1 MYLKKLLMVLAMGVS
16 MSLMAAAELTFKVTP
31 SGMFPFLSGGA
42 SRFNFIGGGAF
53 LDAGFNFF
61 DVVNVGPEFGFY
73 VLPKNNFQAITDGS
87 PVAMYIPFGI
97 QAGAFFYPFSRV
109 EAGLGIAGGA
119 SVAISNSKYH
129 YAPWYRAYG
138 ELFFRFNPNVSVGF
152 NASWFDVQNNTWWG
166 NPGAAGLTAGL
177 SVKIKV
183 DTQKAAGRVD
193 GSVIQDES
201 VFPLLYTIYKENPF
215 GTIIIE
221 NNETAE
227 IRNVEVRFRAEGYT
241 ASDIECG
248 KVSQIRKHRSAE
260 LSLYAD
266 FTDAILQFSEA
277 GKVSGELVVSYE
289 LLGKKLTAVSQVTI
303 PVYNRNQVRWTDPAV
318 IASYI
323 STSSQEVL
331 EYSKYLVGIARSH
344 LRSGLNRNM
353 QFAMYVNE
361 GMRLGGIRCVPDS
374 DTPYNK
380 THLNSEVLDYLQ
392 YPYQTIAYKT
402 GDKDDVGVLFMA
414 LLESVGI
421 PSAFIPLEDDFI
433 VCFNLGVNASRV
445 GSLFDGYDR
454 ILVVDDEIWI
464 PLSMS
469 AINEG
474 FINSW
479 YKAVLKIQAKT
490 ENEEDFDFVLISD
503 AWQYYPPAGFSS
515 KENASSLPVESA
527 LTNAVENDIARYIT
541 AEFGPQIA
549 AVQNRIKAEGAS
561 VTLYNQLGMLYVRAG
576 MYSSAIPVYEQ
587 SAKMGSVPAM
597 NNLGNIASLQ
607 KKYNDAKYWYEK
619 ALEVDPDNAS
629 AKKNLE
635 RIISELE
642 K

>member
-97 QAGAFFYPFSRV
+97 QAGTFFYPFSRV

-361 GMRLGGIRCVPDS
+361 GMRLGGIRYVPDS

-380 THLNSEVLDYLQ
+380 THLNSEELDYLQ

-421 PSAFIPLEDDFI
+421 PAAFIPLEDDFI

-607 KKYNDAKYWYEK
+607 KKYKDAKYWYEK

>member
-479 YKAVLKIQAKT
+479 YKAVLKIQART

-607 KKYNDAKYWYEK
+607 KKYKDAKYWYEK

>member
-1 MYLKKLLMVLAMGVS
+1 
-16 MSLMAAAELTFKVTP
+16 
-31 SGMFPFLSGGA
+31 
-42 SRFNFIGGGAF
+42 
-53 LDAGFNFF
+53 
-61 DVVNVGPEFGFY
+61 
-73 VLPKNNFQAITDGS
+73 
-87 PVAMYIPFGI
+87 MYIPFGI
-97 QAGAFFYPFSRV
+97 QAGTFFYPFSRV

-361 GMRLGGIRCVPDS
+361 GMRLGGIRYVPDS

-380 THLNSEVLDYLQ
+380 THLNSEELDYLQ

-421 PSAFIPLEDDFI
+421 PAAFIPLEDDFI

-607 KKYNDAKYWYEK
+607 KKYKDAKYWYEK

>member
-607 KKYNDAKYWYEK
+607 KKYKDAKYWYEK

>member
-1 MYLKKLLMVLAMGVS
+1 
-16 MSLMAAAELTFKVTP
+16 
-31 SGMFPFLSGGA
+31 
-42 SRFNFIGGGAF
+42 
-53 LDAGFNFF
+53 
-61 DVVNVGPEFGFY
+61 
-73 VLPKNNFQAITDGS
+73 
-87 PVAMYIPFGI
+87 MYIPFGI

-361 GMRLGGIRCVPDS
+361 GMRLGGIRYVPDS

-380 THLNSEVLDYLQ
+380 THLNSEELDYLQ

-607 KKYNDAKYWYEK
+607 KKYKDAKYWYEK

>member
-380 THLNSEVLDYLQ
+380 THLNSEELDYLQ

-527 LTNAVENDIARYIT
+527 LTSAVENDIARYIT

-607 KKYNDAKYWYEK
+607 KKYKDAKYWYEK